1 MEMQTVWAILL
12 FALGL
17 GLIIKGGDAFVDA
30 ASWIAEASG
39 IPKFIVGATIVSIAT
54 TLPELLVSAIA
65 AAGGNADGVSM
76 AIGNAIGSVTANT
89 GLIMGVSVIVLPLAV
104 KRSEIGI
111 KGMLMVLSILLLLLL
126 CLNGALTVWEAAIM
140 LLLFIA
146 FVVENLY
153 VGAKQKQTDERPE
166 VTKKLIGINVV
177 KFVLGAAALAV
188 GSRLLVD
195 NGEYLAVEVLHVP
208 VRIVAITLV
217 AIGTSLPELVTAIT
231 SIVKKQGSMSVGN
244 IIGANII
251 DVTVILPLCS
261 LIYGGS
267 LPVAEASIR
276 LDIPVCL
283 AEICIAVIPTL
294 IFKKFHRV
302 QGVVMVALYV
312 SYLVISVLG

>member
-166 VTKKLIGINVV
+166 VTKKLIVINVV

>member
-166 VTKKLIGINVV
+166 VTEELIGINVV

>member
-1 MEMQTVWAILL
+1 MEMQTFWAVVL
-12 FALGL
+12 FVVGL
-17 GLIIKGGDAFVDA
+17 GLIIKGGDIFVDA

-54 TLPELLVSAIA
+54 TLPELLVSTIA
-65 AAGGNADGVSM
+65 AAGGSADGVSM

-89 GLIMGVSVIVLPLAV
+89 GLIMGVSVLFLPLAI
-104 KRSEIGI
+104 KRSELGL
-111 KGMLMVLSILLLLLL
+111 KGMLMVLSILVLLLL
-126 CLNGALTVWEAAIM
+126 CLNGVLTVWESAIV
-140 LLLFIA
+140 LLIFVA

-153 VGAKQKQTDERPE
+153 TGAKHKQTDERPQ
-166 VTKKLIGINVV
+166 VTKKLLVVNIV

-208 VRIVAITLV
+208 VRIVAITMV

-231 SIVKKQGSMSVGN
+231 SLVKKQGTMSVGN

-261 LIYGGS
+261 IIYGGS
-267 LPVAEASIR
+267 LPVADASIR
-276 LDIPVCL
+276 LDMPVCL
-283 AEICIAVIPTL
+283 AEICIAIVPTL
-294 IFKKFHRV
+294 IFKKFHRI
-302 QGVVMVALYV
+302 QGVAMVALYV
-312 SYLVISVLG
+312 AYLVVSVLG

>member
-1 MEMQTVWAILL
+1 MEMQTFWAVVL
-12 FALGL
+12 FVVGL
-17 GLIIKGGDAFVDA
+17 GLIIKGGDIFVDA

-54 TLPELLVSAIA
+54 TLPELLVSTIA
-65 AAGGNADGVSM
+65 AAGGSADGVSM

-89 GLIMGVSVIVLPLAV
+89 GLIMGVSILFLPLAI
-104 KRSEIGI
+104 KRSELGL
-111 KGMLMVLSILLLLLL
+111 KGMLMVLSILVLLLL
-126 CLNGALTVWEAAIM
+126 CLNGVLTVWESAIV
-140 LLLFIA
+140 LLIFVA

-153 VGAKQKQTDERPE
+153 TGAKHKQTDERPQ
-166 VTKKLIGINVV
+166 VTKKLLVVNIV

-208 VRIVAITLV
+208 VRIVAITMV

-231 SIVKKQGSMSVGN
+231 SLVKKQGTMSVGN

-261 LIYGGS
+261 IIYGGS
-267 LPVAEASIR
+267 LPVADASIR
-276 LDIPVCL
+276 LDMPVCL
-283 AEICIAVIPTL
+283 AEICIAIVPTL
-294 IFKKFHRV
+294 IFKKFHRI
-302 QGVVMVALYV
+302 QGVAMVALYV
-312 SYLVISVLG
+312 AYLVVSVLG